1 MKDKSIYIQNL
12 ARLTMRLFY
21 NVVIFPI
28 PPTSHEHH
36 FYGVTSGLTGLKIEP
51 IMFAR
56 MLIFKA
62 IKLCDKI
69 FHLKNLAGR
78 EKEKEL

>member
-36 FYGVTSGLTGLKIEP
+36 FYGVTSGLTGLKVEP
-51 IMFAR
+51 IMFSMAFLSR

-62 IKLCDKI
+62 IK
-69 FHLKNLAGR
+69 
-78 EKEKEL
+78 